1 MVIHKK
7 TDPAEIAPYLKDAS
21 NFSGGQADAVW
32 IPETREELISILKDN
47 DRPITIAGA
56 GTGLTASRIPLSGI
70 IISMERFNF
79 LGATVDGT
87 VAAGPAVNLHDLR
100 SHLQG
105 SGWFYPPNPTESW
118 ASLGGTLA
126 TNASGSRSFKFGST
140 RDYVL
145 EADIVL
151 ADGRATRVVRG
162 QKIDRP
168 LSFEDGSQCHFPK
181 INYRSPQ
188 CKNAAGYYIQPNM
201 DWLDLFIGSDGTL
214 CIFSQIKLRLIA
226 EPEEFLSGIL
236 FMESED
242 ACWELV
248 AGLRSSDSNLIAPC
262 SLEYFDAFSLTRLK
276 EKFSGVPPHAQA
288 ALFFEQDITFK
299 KDYEACLEAWVPYL
313 ESRKVLLEDSWFAQT
328 GKDLEKFHDFRHQIP
343 LLLNEENSRLGRVKM
358 GTDMAVSD
366 EHFLAMMNFYRKELT
381 RSGLAYVM
389 FGHIG
394 DNHLHINLLPEQEQ
408 TELASKTHQ
417 ILLDQILGWGGTVSA
432 EHGIGKLKK
441 EYYLQMVGPEAIQ
454 ELRVVKNVLDP
465 GGKLGG
471 GNLL

>member
-1 MVIHKK
+1 MVIHRK

-21 NFSGGQADAVW
+21 NFSGGQADEVW
-32 IPETREELISILKDN
+32 VPETREELVSILKDN
-47 DRPITIAGA
+47 DRLITIAGA

-79 LGATVDGT
+79 QSMVQDGT
-87 VAAGPAVNLHDLR
+87 VEAGPAVNLHDLR

-126 TNASGSRSFKFGST
+126 TNASGSRSFKFGPT

-151 ADGRATRVVRG
+151 ADGRAARVGRG

-168 LSFEDGSQCHFPK
+168 LSFDDGSECHFPT
-181 INYRSPQ
+181 IDYRSPQ
-188 CKNAAGYYIQPNM
+188 CKNAAGYFIQPGM

-214 CIFSQIKLRLIA
+214 CIFTQMKLRLIP

-236 FMESED
+236 FMKSED
-242 ACWELV
+242 ACWDLV
-248 AGLRSSDSNLIAPC
+248 IGLRSSDSNFISPC

-288 ALFFEQDITFK
+288 ALFFEQDIALK
-299 KDYEACLEAWVPYL
+299 KDYEPCLEAWYTYL
-313 ESRKVLLEDSWFAQT
+313 ESRQVLLENSWFAQT

-366 EHFLAMMNFYRKELT
+366 EHFLDMMNFYRKELT
-381 RSGLAYVM
+381 QSGLAYVM

-408 TELASKTHQ
+408 TELASKTHR
-417 ILLDQILGWGGTVSA
+417 ILLDQILKWGGTVSA

-441 EYYLQMVGPEAIQ
+441 DYYLQMVGPEAIQ
-454 ELRVVKNVLDP
+454 ELRVVKNALDP
-465 GGKLGG
+465 GGKLGC